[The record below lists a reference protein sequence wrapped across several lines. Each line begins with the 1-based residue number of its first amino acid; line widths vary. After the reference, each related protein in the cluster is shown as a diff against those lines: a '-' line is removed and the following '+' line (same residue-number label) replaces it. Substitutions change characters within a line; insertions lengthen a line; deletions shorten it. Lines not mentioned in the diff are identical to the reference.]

1 MHVANDNA
9 GNLSGLVCQYA
20 SRRYFWL
27 GHFAVLRDRTGH
39 RGAPRDLYTHYKKR
53 AVDSCLFGTVHTCCS
68 QVLPLALL
76 AAAL

>member
-1 MHVANDNA
+1 MHVDNDNA

-39 RGAPRDLYTHYKKR
+39 RGAPRDLYTHNKKR
-53 AVDSCLFGTVHTCCS
+53 AVDSCTCTALHTCS
-68 QVLPLALL
+68 QVLLSGTASPQR
-76 AAAL
+76 